1 MGMLQSEEETRVVIL
16 LPVHNEEMNLLRVVA
31 NIDAD
36 FEASI
41 PSMAPPLLLFVDDGS
56 SDSSRLVIQ
65 QLITERGN
73 ACCLGFS
80 RNFGH
85 QAAVMA
91 GLAYTPE
98 NCIVLV
104 MDADGQDPSI
114 VGAELVRRVLDGV
127 DIAYGVR
134 KKREGSSLLKRVAY
148 WNFYRIL
155 SWLSMIE
162 IPLDAGD
169 FCAYSSRAVKVLATL
184 KEQHPYVR
192 GLRAWIGLTQ
202 VGVPYNRPDRYAGE
216 TSYNFKRL
224 IKLAFDGIISFSL
237 KPLRIAMVV
246 GFTTFFLCT
255 ILGFFYL
262 IFYIFDLHIA
272 GASVR
277 KVPGFTT
284 LILVVLAFSG
294 LQMMML
300 GVIGEYLGRVFEQAK
315 GRPLFIVAETLG
327 SLNHQAIHERR
338 QSNYSA

>member
-1 MGMLQSEEETRVVIL
+1 MAIPKKAEETSVVVL
-16 LPVHNEEMNLLRVVA
+16 LPVHNEELNLLRVA
-31 NIDAD
+31 ASIDAD
-36 FEASI
+36 FQAALPELGL
-41 PSMAPPLLLFVDDGS
+41 PFLLFVDDGS
-56 SDSSRLVIQ
+56 SDASRSIIQ
-65 QLITERGN
+65 QLIDQRGN
-73 ACCLGFS
+73 VCCLGFS

-114 VGAELVRRVLDGV
+114 VGTELVRRVLEGV
-127 DIAYGVR
+127 DIAYGIR
-134 KKREGSSLLKRVAY
+134 KKREGSILKRIAY

-169 FCAYSSRAVKVLATL
+169 FCAYSPRAAKLLATM

-202 VGVPYNRPDRYAGE
+202 VGVPYHRPDRYAGE
-216 TSYNFKRL
+216 TSYNVKRL
-224 IKLAFDGIISFSL
+224 FKLAFDGIISFSL

-246 GFTTFFLCT
+246 GFATFFLCML
-255 ILGFFYL
+255 LGFAYL
-262 IFYIFDLHIA
+262 MFYIFDVHLF

-277 KVPGFTT
+277 EVPGFTT

-327 SLNHQAIHERR
+327 SLKPQSIHEQR
-338 QSNYSA
+338 QSNYSTK